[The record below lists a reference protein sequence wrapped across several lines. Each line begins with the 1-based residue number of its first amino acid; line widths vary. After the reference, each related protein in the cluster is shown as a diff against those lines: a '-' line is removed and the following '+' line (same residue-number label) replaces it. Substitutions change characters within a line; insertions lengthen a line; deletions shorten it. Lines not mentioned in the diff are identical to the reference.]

1 MVGPETLA
9 HMKSV
14 HPEAERRI
22 LGIHHI
28 VAMNRRCIELIQWT
42 LALAGIILV
51 LLSSVEARHWIAE
64 SAATI
69 CVVGGFI
76 AAPILTIAAWIGMM
90 APNVLLLHRISTPLF
105 LAAIIWL
112 ALAFMSAHLHHS
124 RQRTRQ

>member
-9 HMKSV
+9 RMKSV
-14 HPEAERRI
+14 HPEAERRT
-22 LGIHHI
+22 LTIHHI
-28 VAMNRRCIELIQWT
+28 VAMNRRCMELIQWT
-42 LALAGIILV
+42 LALAGIMLV
-51 LLSSVEARHWIAE
+51 FLSSEEARHWIAE